1 MFNYNYPMSTP
12 NYSLS
17 DIAAASGNG
26 YRNNDGGMWG
36 DGAWWIIILFLFCF
50 NGWGG
55 NGWGNNGANGSGFQ
69 GTTTRE
75 EIGYGFNMSDLKS
88 GVNGLASSLCNGF
101 SGVNTNLLSGFAN
114 LAETNNANTRALQSD
129 ICNMGM
135 NNMQNTFSITQAINA
150 DTVAGMQNTN
160 NLTQQLNNMAATNAQ
175 CCCENK
181 QLIQSSFADL
191 NYNLASIAC
200 QNRQAT
206 VDGVRDI
213 IDNNNAN
220 MRSIL
225 DFLVQD
231 KIETLTSENSTL
243 KNQISQN
250 LQNAYLIDQLS
261 PKATPAYIVANPYTG
276 VSYTSYGCGYGS
288 GCGCNS

>member
-75 EIGYGFNMSDLKS
+75 ELNYGFDMSDLKS

-114 LAETNNANTRALQSD
+114 LTETNNANTRALQSD

-160 NLTQQLNNMAATNAQ
+160 NLTQQLNNMAAINAQ

-213 IDNNNAN
+213 I
-220 MRSIL
+220 
-225 DFLVQD
+225 
-231 KIETLTSENSTL
+231 ETLTSENSAL

-276 VSYTSYGCGYGS
+276 ISYTSYGCGYGS

>member
-12 NYSLS
+12 SYSLS

-55 NGWGNNGANGSGFQ
+55 NGWGNNGSGFQ

-75 EIGYGFNMSDLKS
+75 ELNYGFDISDLKS
-88 GVNGLASSLCNGF
+88 GVNSLNSSLCNGF

-160 NLTQQLNNMAATNAQ
+160 NLTQQLSNMAATNAQ

-200 QNRQAT
+200 QNRQTT

-243 KNQISQN
+243 KN
-250 LQNAYLIDQLS
+250 
-261 PKATPAYIVANPYTG
+261 
-276 VSYTSYGCGYGS
+276 
-288 GCGCNS
+288 

>member
-1 MFNYNYPMSTP
+1 
-12 NYSLS
+12 
-17 DIAAASGNG
+17 
-26 YRNNDGGMWG
+26 
-36 DGAWWIIILFLFCF
+36 
-50 NGWGG
+50 
-55 NGWGNNGANGSGFQ
+55 
-69 GTTTRE
+69 
-75 EIGYGFNMSDLKS
+75 
-88 GVNGLASSLCNGF
+88 
-101 SGVNTNLLSGFAN
+101 
-114 LAETNNANTRALQSD
+114 
-129 ICNMGM
+129 M

-231 KIETLTSENSTL
+231 KIETLTSENSNL

-276 VSYTSYGCGYGS
+276 IGYTSYGCGYGS

>member
-1 MFNYNYPMSTP
+1 MSTP

-55 NGWGNNGANGSGFQ
+55 NGWGNNGSGFQ

-75 EIGYGFNMSDLKS
+75 ELNYGFDMSDLKS

-114 LAETNNANTRALQSD
+114 LAETNNANTRTLQSD
-129 ICNMGM
+129 ISNMGM

-160 NLTQQLNNMAATNAQ
+160 NLTQQLSNMAATNAQ

-231 KIETLTSENSTL
+231 KIETLTSENSAL
-243 KNQISQN
+243 KN
-250 LQNAYLIDQLS
+250 
-261 PKATPAYIVANPYTG
+261 
-276 VSYTSYGCGYGS
+276 
-288 GCGCNS
+288 